1 MEVDGLRT
9 RAELAYKT
17 IVSINPENEKTQV
30 PEFQHQN
37 DILRARLNME
47 TARIAWKD
55 LLRFF
60 AAGTVIAVSNELD
73 LVEVAIQI
81 SNDNKALIEQWML
94 EKRVDKVSDAQ
105 AKDWLE
111 TDASLWAVVV
121 RPWILVQQVTE

>member
-1 MEVDGLRT
+1 VQD
-9 RAELAYKT
+9 
-17 IVSINPENEKTQV
+17 P
-30 PEFQHQN
+30 QHQ
-37 DILRARLNME
+37 DEILRARLNSE
-47 TARIAWKD
+47 TARIAWED

-60 AAGTVIAVSNELD
+60 AAGTVIAVSDELD

-111 TDASLWAVVV
+111 TDANLWAVVV
-121 RPWILVQQVTE
+121 RPWILVQQVNE